1 MLLALGLLAP
11 SAARAG
17 CSHLVTS
24 RDDAARHTSLDG
36 SLVRD
41 LAGPSSP
48 LPSPSPPRPCSGAW
62 CSGQPAVP
70 PVPPGTFDGHL
81 GSWAW
86 HAPGLDDDST
96 DPSYLVAETPV
107 LSLLH
112 RGTEVF
118 HPPRLH
124 PSL

>member
-1 MLLALGLLAP
+1 MLPALGLLAP

-24 RDDAARHTSLDG
+24 RLDAARRASLDG

-41 LAGPSSP
+41 LAGPSNP
-48 LPSPSPPRPCSGAW
+48 LPPPSPHRPCSGAW

-70 PVPPGTFDGHL
+70 PVAPGTFDGRL

-86 HAPGLDDDST
+86 HAPGPDEDST
-96 DPSYLVAETPV
+96 APSYLVAETPV
-107 LSLLH
+107 LSLL
-112 RGTEVF
+112 RRVTEVF

-124 PSL
+124 PPI